1 MLKRFFDRLVI
12 IIKRKKV
19 QTKKSSRIWLF
30 AIILIVVFAIVAS
43 SAVYILNQPSKDEGD
58 DFIYTSLDGS
68 TKRLSDYRGKVVIV
82 DMWATWCS
90 PCISEMIELY
100 KLYNNYSRSDL
111 EVISINIDNGEGAQ
125 QIQDFLD
132 QFEED
137 GYILNWQFG
146 MEIEDNLVKYMKEG
160 AIPTLCIFDQQGNLK
175 FRHAGLSYY
184 NEIPSNWPASY
195 QEPPLLSPIVEE
207 LI

>member
-43 SAVYILNQPSKDEGD
+43 SAVYILNQPSENEGD

-68 TKRLSDYRGKVVIV
+68 TKRLSDYRGKVVLV

-90 PCISEMIELY
+90 PCIYEMVELH
-100 KLYNNYSRSDL
+100 KLYNSYSRDDL
-111 EVISINIDNGEGAQ
+111 EIISINIDYREGIQ

-137 GYILNWQFG
+137 GYTLNWQFG
-146 MEIEDNLVKYMKEG
+146 MEIDDNLVKYMNEG
-160 AIPTLCIFDQQGNLK
+160 TIPTLCIFDQQGNLK
-175 FRHAGLSYY
+175 FRHTGLSFY
-184 NEIPSNWPASY
+184 NEIPSNWPSSSE
-195 QEPPLLSPIVEE
+195 EPPLLSPIVEE